1 MTELKI
7 LKLPLNSL
15 YVIQL
20 NKLKNIQAR
29 MLKATLVSSNLNVN
43 QLVRSVS
50 RWHKI
55 KNYHMNMM
63 INNLSLLI
71 DLFQHEK

>member
-29 MLKATLVSSNLNVN
+29 VLKATSVNSNLNAN
-43 QLVRSVS
+43 RLVHSVS
-50 RWHKI
+50 R
-55 KNYHMNMM
+55 
-63 INNLSLLI
+63 
-71 DLFQHEK
+71 

>member
-50 RWHKI
+50 R
-55 KNYHMNMM
+55 
-63 INNLSLLI
+63 
-71 DLFQHEK
+71 